1 MPRPIRGVHSLG
13 PGQLPLFWGETIV
26 FSLMAKL
33 ILILISL
40 MINDGKPCS
49 RMPIDHLYTV
59 VYGHIYFGPLLIFLK

>member
-1 MPRPIRGVHSLG
+1 
-13 PGQLPLFWGETIV
+13 
-26 FSLMAKL
+26 MAKL